1 VLTDPRVRAC
11 VRSRYPNIEAYQR
24 LAQQHATSGIELNY
38 KPESID
44 ATSCTLAGLRTVRQ

>member
-1 VLTDPRVRAC
+1 VRAC